1 MKQIETIEII
11 GAIAIFILVA
21 IGSFCIGL
29 TMFNRYDV
37 NRDGKVTSQDYVAI
51 KNYIMEE

>member
-37 NRDGKVTSQDYVAI
+37 NRDGKVTAQDYIAI